1 MPYNPNAYF
10 IRRDVGKVFDPSC
23 LQGQSPAL
31 GRTTAMVL
39 GLTVAL
45 SGCETATAIKDS
57 AVAAAATAGTFIS
70 TQASN
75 AADFVMG
82 RKSGSLEDDG
92 TTCFASAR
100 VPFYAAVDEVT
111 AAQRLEYGAMA
122 GVAVATFA
130 AFYADSVVAKIAAV
144 GFGAVMVGVIANI
157 EADHDRITAV
167 NRTFTALIQ
176 CRERE
181 AKKINQ
187 EYGQDKVTHAVA
199 VERLDQLRS
208 LMAADVEVAQGV
220 NAILTARND
229 GYVLSTKQAQQ
240 KAPPPKGKKETQE
253 RKQQTVQAQ
262 AGIQSNQ
269 RALSQQTA
277 SIQQAESLTS
287 GDEFQLSLRSMP
299 WLMLAELT
307 EI

>member
-1 MPYNPNAYF
+1 MA
-10 IRRDVGKVFDPSC
+10 
-23 LQGQSPAL
+23 A
-31 GRTTAMVL
+31 T
-39 GLTVAL
+39 L

-57 AVAAAATAGTFIS
+57 AISAATTAGSFIS
-70 TQASN
+70 TQASH

-92 TTCFASAR
+92 TSCFASAR

-111 AAQRLEYGAMA
+111 KAQRLEYGAMA

-130 AFYADSVVAKIAAV
+130 AFYADSVVAKMAAV
-144 GFGAVMVGVIANI
+144 GFGAVMVGVIASI
-157 EADHDRITAV
+157 EADRERIKAV
-167 NRTFTALIQ
+167 NNTFAALIH

-181 AKKINQ
+181 AAKINQ
-187 EYGQDKVTHAVA
+187 EYGQGKVTHSVA
-199 VERLDQLRS
+199 EERLAKLRS
-208 LMAADVEVAQGV
+208 LMTADVEAAQGV

-240 KAPPPKGKKETQE
+240 KAPPSKSAKETQE
-253 RKQQTVQAQ
+253 RKQQTGEAQ

-277 SIQQAESLTS
+277 SIKQAESLS
-287 GDEFQLSLRSMP
+287 SSDGFQLGLRMTP
-299 WLMLAELT
+299 WPMLAELA